1 MWSNIKMKNNLL
13 TKNKM
18 DLFVINGFVREQSYT
33 SISHS
38 SLSAGSNGEIDD
50 GITSEPCDGMA
61 VDGLVGN
68 TSYFDD
74 DVSNEFEPLSC
85 QDVTNESS
93 TSGISPTRSSELSNS
108 ERTLEKW
115 EYLLRTRPRD
125 PM

>member
-1 MWSNIKMKNNLL
+1 
-13 TKNKM
+13 
-18 DLFVINGFVREQSYT
+18 
-33 SISHS
+33 
-38 SLSAGSNGEIDD
+38 
-50 GITSEPCDGMA
+50 MA

-85 QDVTNESS
+85 QDATNENSK
-93 TSGISPTRSSELSNS
+93 SGILTTRSSELSNS

-125 PM
+125 PMYNIISLWSYQVMWSDLDFFLKGILLERNDLLV